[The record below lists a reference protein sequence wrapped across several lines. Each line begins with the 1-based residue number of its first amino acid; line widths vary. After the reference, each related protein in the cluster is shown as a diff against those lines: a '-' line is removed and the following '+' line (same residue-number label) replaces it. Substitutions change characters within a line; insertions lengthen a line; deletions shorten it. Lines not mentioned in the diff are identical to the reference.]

1 MDKMYEA
8 LGTIIGTMVIFLL
21 SSPVIKKI
29 KNSRTRNGFGK
40 RLEVDDEINKVL
52 FELRSTYGFNR
63 ASLIEYHNGTTS
75 LAGFGFKNATMRNE
89 STDEITKPIILDFQN
104 IPCSLV
110 ASMLVDLEKSP
121 KGYVV
126 IGDDYHDDVIK
137 ITHRMYGVKEEWN
150 FRLGGSLVDG
160 CVSLISTGDN
170 ISLSNEDILDI
181 KAKCQRILLLKKG
194 FLH

>member
-1 MDKMYEA
+1 MEKIYEA

-21 SSPVIKKI
+21 SSPIIKQIKNRKI
-29 KNSRTRNGFGK
+29 KNRFGK

-63 ASLIEYHNGTTS
+63 VSLIEYHNGTTS

-89 STDEITKPIILDFQN
+89 STDEITKPIILEFQN

-110 ASMLVDLEKSP
+110 ASMLVELEKTP

-126 IGDDYHDDVIK
+126 IDDDYHDDGIK
-137 ITHRMYGVKEEWN
+137 ITHRMYGIKEAWN
-150 FRLGGSLVDG
+150 FRLGSSLVDG
-160 CVSLISTGDN
+160 CVSLISTADN
-170 ISLSNEDILDI
+170 IQLSDDDILDI
-181 KAKCQRILLLKKG
+181 KAKCQRILLLKRG
-194 FLH
+194 VLQ

>member
-8 LGTIIGTMVIFLL
+8 LGTIIGTIIIFLL

-29 KNSRTRNGFGK
+29 KNSITKNRFGK
-40 RLEVDDEINKVL
+40 RLEVDEEINKVL

-75 LAGFGFKNATMRNE
+75 LGGFGFKNATMRNE
-89 STDEITKPIILDFQN
+89 LTDEITKPIILEFQN

-121 KGYVV
+121 NGYIVV
-126 IGDDYHDDVIK
+126 NDDYHDDGIK
-137 ITHRMYGVKEEWN
+137 ITHRMYGVKQAWN
-150 FRLGGSLVDG
+150 FRLSTSLVDG
-160 CVSLISTGDN
+160 CVSLISTNDDIQLTDG
-170 ISLSNEDILDI
+170 DILDI

-194 FLH
+194 FLQ